1 MRKLLTLLVLL
12 FLAATS
18 FGSTVL
24 VYDGGGFEPGV
35 QDALTAL
42 GIPFDLRDAGNPVTA
57 PDLASHD
64 ILVVGW
70 NSVGDMSGLSPF
82 ILEAGI
88 TGNVIVTG
96 HDADWHSVHGF
107 DSGSGGDAVAAAATA
122 FLSQAMAFGE
132 AGGGT
137 GLLAFADP
145 VTLWSYLPSSWGI
158 TGVAQ
163 AGDTVSSFTAAGL
176 ASGVYAGL
184 TPADMS
190 NWANSFHS
198 YFDTF
203 GDFDAFELAPSWL
216 TTDGVD
222 FDTVTIGRGTV
233 VPEPASI
240 MSLFA
245 GLALLGGYSLRR
257 KQ

>member
-1 MRKLLTLLVLL
+1 MRKSLIFLLLL
-12 FLAATS
+12 FLATTS

-24 VYDGGGFEPGV
+24 VYDGGGFQPAV

-42 GIPFDLRDAGNPVTA
+42 GIPFDLRDPGTPVTA
-57 PDLASHD
+57 SDLTSHD

-70 NSVGDMSGLSPF
+70 NSFGDMSGLSPS

-107 DSGSGGDAVAAAATA
+107 DSGSGGDAVAAAAAA
-122 FLSQAMAFGE
+122 FLSQAITFGE

-137 GLLAFADP
+137 GLVAFADP
-145 VTLWSYLPSSWGI
+145 ATLWSYLPSSWGI
-158 TGVAQ
+158 TGVAET
-163 AGDTVSSFTAAGL
+163 GETISSITAAGL

-184 TPADMS
+184 TTADMS
-190 NWANSFHS
+190 DWGNSFHA

-203 GDFDAFELAPSWL
+203 GTFDAYELSPSWL
-216 TTDGVD
+216 APAE
-222 FDTVTIGRGTV
+222 FDTVTIGRGAV
-233 VPEPASI
+233 VPEPASVL
-240 MSLFA
+240 SLFA
-245 GLALLGGYSLRR
+245 GLALLGGYKLRR
-257 KQ
+257 RR